1 MIEEGKVKIFS
12 SSKYEMDYKG
22 PGKKSIG
29 FYNPAWKLDRDM
41 EVLFAKYA
49 YKNKSRKFLDGLAST
64 GIRGIRIAK
73 ELDKE
78 IEMDINDISHESYK
92 IIKKNIELN
101 KVNANAL
108 NENVCMLLQKNKY
121 DYIIIDPYGSPVK
134 FIPCIFNGARRKTF
148 VSITATDTATLC
160 GVFKKACI
168 RKYHSL
174 PIRMQ
179 GMKEIGLRILI
190 GFIARNAASHDYS
203 MLPLISYSR
212 HHYFRVYCIIEK
224 GIKKADE
231 SMEKIGWFYW
241 DDGWKKSLF
250 EEPPQK
256 KFTGPLWIGNIFKN
270 DPLDFIKNLSEG
282 NKKLNKLIEIFE
294 SENISIPYYRSDKI
308 AKELGTKQI
317 PIKKLIEKLK
327 AAGYHAGRS
336 HFEGTAFKTDAPY
349 HVIKKLFL

>member
-1 MIEEGKVKIFS
+1 MIEEGKVKILS
-12 SSKYEMDYKG
+12 SCKYKPSHKG

-29 FYNPAWKLDRDM
+29 FYNPAWKLDRDV

-73 ELDKE
+73 ELDEE

-108 NENVCMLLQKNKY
+108 NENVCAILTRKKY

-134 FIPCIFNGARRKTF
+134 FIPCIFNGARKKTF

-160 GVFKKACI
+160 GIFKKACV

-174 PIRMQ
+174 PLRMQ
-179 GMKEIGLRILI
+179 GMKEIALRILI
-190 GFIARNAASHDYS
+190 GFIARNAASYDYS
-203 MLPLISYSR
+203 MLPLISYSH
-212 HHYFRVYCIIEK
+212 HHYFRIYGIIER

-231 SMEKIGWFYW
+231 IMKKIGWIYW

-256 KFTGPLWIGNIFKN
+256 KFAGPLWTGNIFEDN
-270 DPLDFIKNLSEG
+270 ALNFIKNLSEE
-282 NKKLNKLIEIFE
+282 NKKLNKLIEIFKG
-294 SENISIPYYRSDKI
+294 ENISIPY
-308 AKELGTKQI
+308 
-317 PIKKLIEKLK
+317 
-327 AAGYHAGRS
+327 
-336 HFEGTAFKTDAPY
+336 
-349 HVIKKLFL
+349 